1 MSNIESIEK
10 RIAEHER
17 LLEIARENGDYAAFS
32 KHQNE
37 IKFFTRSV
45 EGCGGVVIN

>member
-37 IKFFTRSV
+37 IRFLRDQLKVV
-45 EGCGGVVIN
+45 EGWR